1 MITSATT
8 KSFYTELGQAL
19 HNLSIG
25 GDVFKCALYTSSA
38 TLNADT
44 TVYSSTNEVSGTGY
58 TAGGNT
64 LTNVDPVQLGGKG
77 LYDFANLTF
86 STLTVTGIYGA
97 LIYNSTNGNRAVA
110 ALNFGATYSPVAQ
123 NLVITFP
130 SVTATTAIIR
140 IKTND

>member
-1 MITSATT
+1 MSITQAIPDSFHLELSQGVHDFRTT
-8 KSFYTELGQAL
+8 
-19 HNLSIG
+19 
-25 GDVFKCALYTSSA
+25 GDTYKMALYLGTATLGTSS
-38 TLNADT
+38 
-44 TVYSSTNEVSGTGY
+44 TVYTSTGEVSGTGY
-58 TAGGNT
+58 TAGGST

-97 LIYNSTNGNRAVA
+97 LIYNSTNGNRAVC

-130 SVTATTAIIR
+130 SVTATTAILR
-140 IKTND
+140 IK

>member
-8 KSFYTELGQAL
+8 KSFYTEIGQAL

-44 TVYSSTNEVSGTGY
+44 TVYSATNEVSGGGY
-58 TAGGNT
+58 TAGGST
-64 LTNVDPVQLGGKG
+64 LTNVNPVQLGGKG
-77 LYDFANLTF
+77 LYDFADLTF
-86 STLTVTGIYGA
+86 SSLTASNIGGG

-110 ALNFGATYSPVAQ
+110 VLNFGATYSPVAQ

-130 SVTATTAIIR
+130 SVTATTAILR
-140 IKTND
+140 IK